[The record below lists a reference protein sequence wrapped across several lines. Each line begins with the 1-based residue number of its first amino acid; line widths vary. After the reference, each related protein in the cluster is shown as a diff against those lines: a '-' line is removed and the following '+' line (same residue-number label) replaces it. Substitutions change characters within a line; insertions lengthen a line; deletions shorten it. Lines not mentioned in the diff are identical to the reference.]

1 MAVDCRWLHHRRVW
15 RHRGGIGELLQS
27 YKIRWMEKDIMAR
40 HDAAVVG
47 LSARKDHR
55 PSELSGGEQQRV
67 AIARALVSDPPI
79 VVADEPTGDLDA
91 RSAHETLS
99 LLRQLRAE
107 FDKTIVMVTHDTRA
121 EEYVDDVLH
130 LDKGLL
136 LGAAGATDA
145 PQSSAERK
153 EPAEQEE
160 PAELREVRAS

>member
-1 MAVDCRWLHHRRVW
+1 MLDAVANVELPLLLTRLGRAERRK
-15 RHRGGIGELLQS
+15 RAETAL
-27 YKIRWMEKDIMAR
+27 
-40 HDAAVVG
+40 AVVG

-99 LLRQLRAE
+99 LLRQLRAD
-107 FDKTIVMVTHDTRA
+107 FGKTVVMVTHDPRA

-136 LGAAGATDA
+136 LGEVGTPDA
-145 PQSSAERK
+145 PK
-153 EPAEQEE
+153 T
-160 PAELREVRAS
+160 PAELREVCAS